1 MVAKK
6 GLLFFSRRSLD
17 WAVDWHIG
25 HPWNLQVLGLSLGDY
40 YLQAFSALGIEEVR
54 VLSDLPAPED
64 LGSKGSTGIRPNI
77 QWKQSAMDQ
86 GKLSLLRH
94 NRYFCQG
101 SPTLVLTVPLFIFDL
116 WDIRDLSLPSN
127 LDYSS
132 DLPAEDEEAFILL
145 DAGRL
150 ATLPWESH
158 PLRSI
163 GDYFFISQI
172 LLKGPVPAHLRG
184 QTHSEGGIFH
194 HPKTPLPKNV
204 ALGHGVYLGENT
216 QVGRDSLI
224 NRTILY
230 GHQNLGAKVVMENKL
245 VIKNKIYS
253 PHRGTGT
260 EITDQGILKVKA

>member
-1 MVAKK
+1 MSWS
-6 GLLFFSRRSLD
+6 GLL
-17 WAVDWHIG
+17 IG
-25 HPWNLQVLGLSLGDY
+25 PSII
-40 YLQAFSALGIEEVR
+40 LGIWRFLVCPWETTTYR
-54 VLSDLPAPED
+54 ALPPWVYMKSGYSAICRRRRHSPKRFS
-64 LGSKGSTGIRPNI
+64 GSRAQWIRE
-77 QWKQSAMDQ
+77 
-86 GKLSLLRH
+86 KLSLLRH

-245 VIKNKIYS
+245 VS
-253 PHRGTGT
+253 Q
-260 EITDQGILKVKA
+260 E